1 MPGTAVR
8 GASHDPGTDWTEPL
22 SYPCKAD
29 LGRAEA
35 SAAVA
40 YGAVIAPGPL
50 ALPRGRE
57 RGAARLAKRTAP
69 PGRQS

>member
-50 ALPRGRE
+50 VLPREGSSAAVRLEVPASPLGR
-57 RGAARLAKRTAP
+57 
-69 PGRQS
+69 

>member
-50 ALPRGRE
+50 VLPREGSSRRRWRE
-57 RGAARLAKRTAP
+57 MAAMPLTRC
-69 PGRQS
+69 

>member
-1 MPGTAVR
+1 VR

-50 ALPRGRE
+50 VLPREGGRFNHE
-57 RGAARLAKRTAP
+57 RGDARVRRRARVDER
-69 PGRQS
+69 G

>member
-1 MPGTAVR
+1 VR

-40 YGAVIAPGPL
+40 YGTVIAPGPL
-50 ALPRGRE
+50 VLPREGSSRRRWRE
-57 RGAARLAKRTAP
+57 MAAMPLR
-69 PGRQS
+69 